1 MRVLV
6 TGGTGYLGQHIV
18 RALAARGHVPVVFAR
33 HATQADLPGEAIDGD
48 VRDRAAL
55 LAAARGCD
63 AISHGAA
70 LVSIWR
76 KDPSE
81 FDAVNVGGQD
91 YAVMVALQNCRPGG
105 A

>member
-6 TGGTGYLGQHIV
+6 TGGTGYLGQAIV
-18 RALAARGHVPVVFAR
+18 RALATRGHTPVVFAR
-33 HATQADLPGEAIDGD
+33 RATQAQLPGDAIDGD

-63 AISHGAA
+63 AICHGAA

-76 KDPSE
+76 QGSD
-81 FDAVNVGGQD
+81 
-91 YAVMVALQNCRPGG
+91 
-105 A
+105 